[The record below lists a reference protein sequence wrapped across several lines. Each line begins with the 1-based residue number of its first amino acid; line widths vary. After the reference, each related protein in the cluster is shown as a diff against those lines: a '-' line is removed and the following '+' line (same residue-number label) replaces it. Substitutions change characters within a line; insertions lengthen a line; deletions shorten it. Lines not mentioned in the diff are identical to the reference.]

1 MHQSHP
7 LPPALLGDQS
17 NLSDHAKEQIRA
29 LVGARPIA
37 FLAQAAG
44 AWAVIIGAIALA
56 VHIGQLWMTLLAI
69 VLVGTRLNV
78 LGLLVHEQVHFLG
91 LKGRY
96 GDLIANLLVGYPLLA
111 LTVEGYAAVHLAHHR
126 FFFTARDPD
135 FLRKSGVDWDFPMTP
150 KHLAKLFL
158 GDLFGLSFIKL
169 IRGKRLDKQDG
180 RGGEAGTKPSETA
193 ELFKRPYPTPAWVRP
208 AYYVVVASG
217 LTYAGL
223 WPVFLI
229 YWLIPLLTVLPVIVR
244 LGAITE
250 HVYDLPGASVIDASP
265 LVMQTWWEKLILP
278 NLNFSLHPYHHF
290 YTGVA
295 YLNLPKVHQIFVR
308 ENLVNERNV
317 FHGYWDYLKY
327 LQRPQPELSAAPGNL

>member
-7 LPPALLGDQS
+7 LPPALRGDQS
-17 NLSDHAKEQIRA
+17 SLSEQAKEDIRA
-29 LVGARPIA
+29 LVGACPIA
-37 FLAQAAG
+37 FLAQAVG
-44 AWAVIIGAIALA
+44 AWAVIIGVIALA
-56 VHIGQLWMTLLAI
+56 VHVGQLWVTLLAV
-69 VLVGTRLNV
+69 VLVATRLNV

-111 LTVEGYAAVHLAHHR
+111 LTVEGYAGVHLAHHR
-126 FFFTARDPD
+126 YFFTKRDPD
-135 FLRKSGVDWDFPMTP
+135 FLRKSGVDWDFPMEP
-150 KHLAKLFL
+150 MHLAKLFL

-180 RGGEAGTKPSETA
+180 QGDEAGAKLSETV
-193 ELFKRPYPTPAWVRP
+193 EIFKRPYPTPAWVRLT
-208 AYYVVVASG
+208 YYVVVASG

-223 WPVFLI
+223 WSVFLI
-229 YWLIPLLTVLPVIVR
+229 YWILPLLTVLPVIVR

-250 HVYDLPGASVIDASP
+250 HVYDLPGASVVDASP

-290 YTGVA
+290 YTGIA
-295 YLNLPKVHQIFVR
+295 HLHLPEVHQIFVR
-308 ENLVNERNV
+308 ENLVDEKNV

-327 LQRPQPELSAAPGNL
+327 LQRPRVEISAVTRHS